1 MSTSRPPSR
10 TCAMRSC
17 CGEVSSWRRGAS
29 LATHSARDLCCSA
42 GGEREQNGRR
52 WGSGVRTELPVPN
65 YGRVGAVYGD
75 LRHGGGGRQ
84 ISPRREI
91 IIGVDVQTFAKWVLG

>member
-1 MSTSRPPSR
+1 M
-10 TCAMRSC
+10 
-17 CGEVSSWRRGAS
+17 
-29 LATHSARDLCCSA
+29 ATHSARDLCCSA

-52 WGSGVRTELPVPN
+52 WGSGVRTELPVPD